1 MAFAYGHI
9 KLVKS
14 LTHEVLVA
22 TVVFA
27 IEQFS
32 LMSALLQQ
40 LQLPME
46 FILGQNCG
54 ESSSFVSN
62 GDAADIARP
71 ASSYPHLPNKD
82 EHKKNKNHSSGFK

>member
-1 MAFAYGHI
+1 M
-9 KLVKS
+9 
-14 LTHEVLVA
+14 LVA
-22 TVVFA
+22 PVVFA

-40 LQLPME
+40 LQLPMK

-62 GDAADIARP
+62 GDAADIARLVT
-71 ASSYPHLPNKD
+71 SCPHLPNKD
-82 EHKKNKNHSSGFK
+82 EHKKNHSSGFK